1 MATDYTRMNSAGTRA
16 VDQAV
21 LDEGLRSHMMKV
33 YNYMA
38 SGLALSGAAAAFTA
52 STPALYNAVFGT
64 PLQWVVMLAPLGILF
79 AMSRTSVA
87 TTKVLYW
94 VMVLMFGVSISYI
107 FQIYTAE
114 SVVRV
119 FFITSATFGSAS
131 LFGYVT
137 KRDLTGMGSFMIMGL
152 FGIIIASVVNIFLAS
167 SMMHFVISVLG
178 VLIFTGLTAFDT
190 QRIKSQYYHG
200 HDQEVLEKGAIMGA
214 VSLYLNFLNMFLMLL
229 SLLGNRD

>member
-1 MATDYTRMNSAGTRA
+1 MAIDYSRMNTAGTRT

-21 LDEGLRSHMMKV
+21 LDEGLRTYMLKV

-52 STPALYNAVFGT
+52 SSPTIYNAVFGT

-79 AMSRTSVA
+79 FMGRASVPTA
-87 TTKVLYW
+87 KILYW
-94 VMVLMFGVSISYI
+94 VMVLTFGVSISYI

-114 SVVRV
+114 SVIRV

-137 KRDLTGMGSFMIMGL
+137 KRDLTGMGSFLIMGL
-152 FGIIIASVVNIFLAS
+152 FGIIIASVVNIFMAS
-167 SMMHFVISVLG
+167 TMMHFVISVMG

-190 QRIKSQYYHG
+190 QRIKSQYFHG
-200 HDQEVLEKGAIMGA
+200 HDQEVQEKGAIMGA
-214 VSLYLNFLNMFLMLL
+214 VSLYLNFLNLFMMLL
-229 SLLGNRD
+229 SLLGNRE

>member
-1 MATDYTRMNSAGTRA
+1 MATDYRRMAAAGA
-16 VDQAV
+16 VSQDQAV
-21 LDEGLRSHMMKV
+21 LDEGLRTYMLKV

-38 SGLALSGAAAAFTA
+38 SGLALSGALAAFTA
-52 STPALYNAVFGT
+52 NTPALFNLVFGT

-79 AMSRTSVA
+79 FMGRASVA

-94 VMVLMFGVSISYI
+94 VMVASFGISISYI

-131 LFGYVT
+131 LYGYVT
-137 KRDLTGMGSFMIMGL
+137 KRDLTGFGSFLFMGL
-152 FGIIIASVVNIFLAS
+152 IGILIASVVNIFLAS
-167 SMMHFVISVLG
+167 TMMHFVISILG

-200 HDQEVLEKGAIMGA
+200 GDAEIMEKGAIMGA
-214 VSLYLNFLNMFLMLL
+214 VSLYLNFLNLFMMLL
-229 SLLGNRD
+229 SLLGNRE